1 MDSLQNQLLVAMP
14 SLDDPF
20 FGRTV
25 TFICEHNDEGAMGI
39 VLNQPLEL
47 TVSDLLAQLD
57 VAHDGQ
63 CLNAKQAVVA
73 GGPVQPDRGF
83 ILHTPK
89 AGYSSSVAI
98 SDDIMIT
105 TSQDILADLA
115 SANAPDK
122 FLLALGYAGWTAGQL
137 EQEIADKS
145 WLVLPASSLVVFDL
159 AHDEK
164 WQGAALH
171 NGISL
176 WQLSNVAGHA

>member
-25 TFICEHNDEGAMGI
+25 TYICEHNDEGAMGI

-137 EQEIADKS
+137 EQEIADNS

>member
-25 TFICEHNDEGAMGI
+25 TYICEHNDEGAMGI
-39 VLNQPLEL
+39 VLNHPLEL
-47 TVSDLLAQLD
+47 TVSDLLTQLD

-137 EQEIADKS
+137 EQEIADNS

>member
-1 MDSLQNQLLVAMP
+1 VDSLQNQLLVAMP

-137 EQEIADKS
+137 EQEIADNS
-145 WLVLPASSLVVFDL
+145 WLVLPTSSLVVFDL

>member
-14 SLDDPF
+14 NLDDPF

-25 TFICEHNDEGAMGI
+25 TYICEHNAEGAMGI
-39 VLNQPLEL
+39 VLNHPLEL
-47 TVSDLLAQLD
+47 SVSDLLTQLD
-57 VAHDGQ
+57 IAHDGQ
-63 CLNAKQAVVA
+63 CWQAKQAVVA

-89 AGYSSSVAI
+89 AGYSSSVAV
-98 SDDIMIT
+98 SDEVMIT

-115 SANAPDK
+115 SANAPER

-137 EQEIADKS
+137 EQEIADNS
-145 WLVLPASSLVVFDL
+145 WLVLPASALVMFDL

>member
-25 TFICEHNDEGAMGI
+25 TYICEHNDEGAMGI
-39 VLNQPLEL
+39 VLNHPLEL
-47 TVSDLLAQLD
+47 TVSDLLTQLD

-98 SDDIMIT
+98 SDDMMIT
-105 TSQDILADLA
+105 TSQDILSDLA

-122 FLLALGYAGWTAGQL
+122 FLLELGYAGWTAGQL
-137 EQEIADKS
+137 EQEIADNS

>member
-25 TFICEHNDEGAMGI
+25 TYICEHNDEGAMGI
-39 VLNQPLEL
+39 VLNHPLEL
-47 TVSDLLAQLD
+47 TVSDLLTQLD

-89 AGYSSSVAI
+89 VGYSSSVAI
-98 SDDIMIT
+98 SDDMMIT
-105 TSQDILADLA
+105 TSQDILSDLA

-137 EQEIADKS
+137 EQEIADNS

>member
-25 TFICEHNDEGAMGI
+25 TYICEHNDEGAMGI
-39 VLNQPLEL
+39 VLNHPLEL

-89 AGYSSSVAI
+89 TGYSSSVTI

-115 SANAPDK
+115 SPNAPDK

-137 EQEIADKS
+137 EQEIADNS
-145 WLVLPASSLVVFDL
+145 WLVLPASSLVIFDL